1 VDLAVTRS
9 SLRRAAIAAW
19 AITLLL
25 SLHAPA
31 PALAQ
36 GSQAPTGQAPTGHP
50 PTAPSLMDP
59 SLTGPSPGGPAPSG
73 PAPSGQAPSGQA
85 PSGQAPGGQEPS
97 GQGPE
102 SAAPAPKAARSPR
115 DGQRF
120 QDWTLHCV
128 TVAQGKPEAC
138 EMLQQVSDDKG
149 RLMLMMMVGR
159 VPNVD
164 SPGMVILLP
173 LYIALQP
180 GVSLKID
187 DGDRRPIELKLCA
200 KEGCQ
205 AEQAPLKP
213 DFLSALKAGTK
224 GTVSFYVFT
233 RQGKQQQINVPVSL
247 LGFSA
252 ALAEVMK

>member
-1 VDLAVTRS
+1 MDLAVTRS

-19 AITLLL
+19 AIAPLL

-36 GSQAPTGQAPTGHP
+36 ASQAPSVQEPSGQAPTGP
-50 PTAPSLMDP
+50 APTGPALTAP
-59 SLTGPSPGGPAPSG
+59 
-73 PAPSGQAPSGQA
+73 
-85 PSGQAPGGQEPS
+85 APGGQA
-97 GQGPE
+97 PE
-102 SAAPAPKAARSPR
+102 SAAPAPKAAGSSR

-138 EMLQQVSDDKG
+138 EMLQDVANEKG
-149 RLMLMMMVGR
+149 RVLLMMVGR
-159 VPNVD
+159 VPNMD
-164 SPGMVILLP
+164 TPGMLILLP
-173 LYIALQP
+173 LGIALPP

-200 KEGCQ
+200 KEGCH

-213 DFLSALKAGTK
+213 DLLSALKAGSK

-233 RQGKQQQINVPVSL
+233 RQGKQQQVNIPVSF

>member
-19 AITLLL
+19 AIAPLL

-36 GSQAPTGQAPTGHP
+36 ASQAPSVQEPSGQAPTGP
-50 PTAPSLMDP
+50 APTGPALTAP
-59 SLTGPSPGGPAPSG
+59 
-73 PAPSGQAPSGQA
+73 
-85 PSGQAPGGQEPS
+85 APGGQA
-97 GQGPE
+97 PE
-102 SAAPAPKAARSPR
+102 SAAPAPKAAGSSR

-138 EMLQQVSDDKG
+138 EMLQDVANEKG
-149 RLMLMMMVGR
+149 RVLLMMVGR
-159 VPNVD
+159 VPNMD
-164 SPGMVILLP
+164 TPGMLILLP
-173 LYIALQP
+173 LGIALPP

-200 KEGCQ
+200 KEGCH

-213 DFLSALKAGTK
+213 DLLSALKAGSK

-233 RQGKQQQINVPVSL
+233 RQGKQQQVNIPVSF

>member
-19 AITLLL
+19 AIALLL

-36 GSQAPTGQAPTGHP
+36 ASQAPSVQEPSGQAPTGP
-50 PTAPSLMDP
+50 APTGPALTAP
-59 SLTGPSPGGPAPSG
+59 
-73 PAPSGQAPSGQA
+73 
-85 PSGQAPGGQEPS
+85 APGGQA
-97 GQGPE
+97 PE
-102 SAAPAPKAARSPR
+102 SAAPAPKAAGSSR

-138 EMLQQVSDDKG
+138 EMLQDVANEKG
-149 RLMLMMMVGR
+149 RVLLMMVGR
-159 VPNVD
+159 VPNMD
-164 SPGMVILLP
+164 TPGMLILLP
-173 LYIALQP
+173 LGIALPP

-200 KEGCQ
+200 KEGCH

-213 DFLSALKAGTK
+213 DLLSALKAGSK

-233 RQGKQQQINVPVSL
+233 RQGKQQQVNIPVSF

>member
-19 AITLLL
+19 AIAPLL

-36 GSQAPTGQAPTGHP
+36 ASQAPNVQEPSGQAPTGP
-50 PTAPSLMDP
+50 APTGPALTAP
-59 SLTGPSPGGPAPSG
+59 
-73 PAPSGQAPSGQA
+73 
-85 PSGQAPGGQEPS
+85 APGGQA
-97 GQGPE
+97 PE
-102 SAAPAPKAARSPR
+102 SAAPAPKAAGSSR

-138 EMLQQVSDDKG
+138 EMLQDVANEKG
-149 RLMLMMMVGR
+149 RVLLMMVGR
-159 VPNVD
+159 VPNMD
-164 SPGMVILLP
+164 TPGMLILLP
-173 LYIALQP
+173 LGIALPP

-200 KEGCQ
+200 KEGCH

-213 DFLSALKAGTK
+213 DLLSALKAGSK

-233 RQGKQQQINVPVSL
+233 RQGKQQQVNIPVSF